1 MGARTP
7 RGARQSP
14 LNAFDTDCLI
24 YAVATDNALGQ
35 RVVALVD
42 SGESAVGSV
51 MLLPE
56 LLIKPVRNDQLGERE
71 RLSELLARL
80 HLIDVDTRIAQAS
93 VLLGAKYGLRSI
105 DSVHLAT
112 AVVAGADRFITNNRR
127 DFTAAITEIDVV
139 YPGDL

>member
-1 MGARTP
+1 VGAGAARRT
-7 RGARQSP
+7 RQPP

-24 YAVATDNALGQ
+24 YAAEPGHALG
-35 RVVALVD
+35 VGALRLVEGD
-42 SGESAVGSV
+42 EPAIGSV
-51 MLLPE
+51 MLVPE
-56 LLIKPVRNDQLGERE
+56 LLIKPARNDQMGGRE

-80 HLIDVDTRIAQAS
+80 HLIDVDNRIAEAS

-127 DFTAAITEIDVV
+127 DFTAAVTEVDVV
-139 YPGDL
+139 YPSDL